1 MVHAKRPMKAEAH
14 KRKLT
19 ELFVRKVRPRDKAY
33 LVWDEHQHG
42 LALRVQPTGTKSYVT
57 VYSRR
62 GRPRWL
68 HHGNAKA
75 IGLSDARTLSAEAML
90 AVARGGDPAV
100 EKKAERG
107 AGTFA
112 DLASKYVEQYAK
124 KHNKAWRQGD
134 ALVRRF
140 ALPRWGKLQV
150 ASITR
155 GDVKQMMAKITAPVV
170 ANQTKAA
177 VSAVFTWAI
186 KEGLATANPCKLIES
201 NPTRS
206 RERVLSASELPQF
219 WQALDGID
227 PVSAKALKAILLL
240 GQRPGEVANMRR
252 EHVVDGWWQMPGE
265 PIADI
270 WPGTKNG
277 ASHRVWLP
285 AAARPLIAG
294 DDGDDAPGFVFAGP
308 RGGPIFKLHNAMAAI
323 CAKLGIARATP
334 HDLRRTHG
342 STVTSLGFGRDA
354 MNRIQNHKEGGIA
367 DVYDRHGYETETRR
381 IMEAVAAK
389 IMALVEGRADDG
401 QKVVYPQFQAR

>member
-90 AVARGGDPAV
+90 AVARGGDPAA

-140 ALPRWGKLQV
+140 ALPPGASCRWH
-150 ASITR
+150 
-155 GDVKQMMAKITAPVV
+155 
-170 ANQTKAA
+170 
-177 VSAVFTWAI
+177 
-186 KEGLATANPCKLIES
+186 
-201 NPTRS
+201 RS
-206 RERVLSASELPQF
+206 R
-219 WQALDGID
+219 
-227 PVSAKALKAILLL
+227 
-240 GQRPGEVANMRR
+240 
-252 EHVVDGWWQMPGE
+252 
-265 PIADI
+265 
-270 WPGTKNG
+270 
-277 ASHRVWLP
+277 
-285 AAARPLIAG
+285 AA
-294 DDGDDAPGFVFAGP
+294 
-308 RGGPIFKLHNAMAAI
+308 
-323 CAKLGIARATP
+323 
-334 HDLRRTHG
+334 
-342 STVTSLGFGRDA
+342 TSSR
-354 MNRIQNHKEGGIA
+354 
-367 DVYDRHGYETETRR
+367 
-381 IMEAVAAK
+381 
-389 IMALVEGRADDG
+389 
-401 QKVVYPQFQAR
+401 